1 MHTCVGPHVVR
12 VGQGLTR
19 HSRLTSDVVTGAFS
33 SHGPHGSD
41 CGQSPSVVQ
50 RITPPGSMLGGP
62 ADPAPLVAGG
72 GLRVAHATNVTISA
86 IERRV
91 MIHGTATMPRMK
103 ASTALVATLLMLG
116 ACKKHEEP
124 QPTPVAQVAPG
135 SAAKIDAGLTDAEK
149 VAKGM
154 ADADADAAKEA
165 ARWTPELVKA
175 AVALRDQ
182 NAKDTA
188 TALAAILA
196 SPHRVP
202 GNKDRD
208 GARHPSE
215 TLTFFGLQP
224 TQTVVEIGPG
234 NGWYTELLAPLLA
247 DHGKLIVAAPDAKQ
261 PPGKMSTVSGHRFDL
276 FLAKSPELFGKVERV
291 NITSADTLKLGPE
304 ASADLVI
311 AMREMHD
318 WQRDGELDKYLAA
331 IHAVLKPGGTFG
343 VEAHRAKPGTKG
355 EDTAASGY
363 LAEQWVIDRVTA
375 AGFTLAARSE
385 INANPK
391 DTKDY
396 AKGVWTLPPNYR
408 EGDKDKATYT
418 AIGESDR
425 MTLKFTKK

>member
-1 MHTCVGPHVVR
+1 
-12 VGQGLTR
+12 
-19 HSRLTSDVVTGAFS
+19 
-33 SHGPHGSD
+33 
-41 CGQSPSVVQ
+41 
-50 RITPPGSMLGGP
+50 
-62 ADPAPLVAGG
+62 
-72 GLRVAHATNVTISA
+72 
-86 IERRV
+86 
-91 MIHGTATMPRMK
+91 MK
-103 ASTALVATLLMLG
+103 SSTAVLAALLALG

-124 QPTPVAQVAPG
+124 KPAPVASVATG
-135 SAAKIDAGLTDAEK
+135 SASTIDAGMTDAEK

-154 ADADADAAKEA
+154 ADADADAAKET

-175 AVALRDQ
+175 AVAVRDQ

-188 TALAAILA
+188 TALAALLA

-208 GARHPSE
+208 GARHPVE

-247 DHGKLIVAAPDAKQ
+247 NHGKLIVAGPDAKA
-261 PPGKMSTVSGHRFDL
+261 PEGKMSTVAGHRLDL

-291 NITSADTLKLGPE
+291 NITTADTLKLGPDG
-304 ASADLVI
+304 SADLVL
-311 AMREMHD
+311 ANREMHD
-318 WQRDGELDKYLAA
+318 WQRDGDLDKYLAA

-343 VEAHRAKPGTKG
+343 VEAHRAQPGTKG

-375 AGFTLAARSE
+375 AGFTLAGKSE

-396 AKGVWTLPPNYR
+396 PKGVWTLPPTYR
-408 EGDKDKATYT
+408 EGDKDKAKYT